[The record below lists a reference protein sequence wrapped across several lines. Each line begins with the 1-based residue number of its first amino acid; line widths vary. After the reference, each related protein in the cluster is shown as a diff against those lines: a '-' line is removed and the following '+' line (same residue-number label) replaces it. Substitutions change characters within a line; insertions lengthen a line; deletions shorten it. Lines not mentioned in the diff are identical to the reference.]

1 MFPLVTTSTVSA
13 IRTAV
18 QIQAFEAE
26 AHLRGAVEA
35 LLRVRRHEGV
45 YPPRQDAKET
55 VHDFAF
61 WLLNE
66 DALERWVAVIDGE
79 VAGHISLT
87 DPHAYLSNA
96 LDGMGFE
103 AQARNGI
110 CEVSKFFVDPLARG
124 AGVGS
129 FLLDAAL
136 RSARARGLQPALAVV
151 DTSLAARRLYASTGM
166 TQAGSFRGIHGKN
179 FVFIDEKEP
188 AADAAVPAVAVLAA

>member
-1 MFPLVTTSTVSA
+1 MFPSVITSSVSA

-18 QIQAFEAE
+18 QVQAFDAE

-35 LLRVRRHEGV
+35 LLRVRRLEGV

-66 DALERWVAVIDGE
+66 DALERWVAVIGGE
-79 VAGHISLT
+79 VVGHISLT

-96 LDGMGFE
+96 LAGLGFE
-103 AQARNGI
+103 AQTRDGI

-136 RSARARGLQPALAVV
+136 RSAHSRGLRPALAVV

-166 TQAGSFRGIHGKN
+166 TEAGSFIGVHGKN
-179 FVFIDEKEP
+179 FVFIDEQEP
-188 AADAAVPAVAVLAA
+188 AAHSAIPAVAGLAA